1 MFKDKLK
8 LIFLCIA
15 FLNIAFLIYVL
26 QAKLWGLYLFLFLYL
41 FAAFVLYKVIEEDR
55 HLRSVL
61 QKKFAQKENLA
72 ILGQMSSNI
81 IHEIRN
87 PLTTIK
93 GFSTL
98 LNNKLAD
105 NELRSY
111 CQLMLKETDNI
122 NKVISAFYRYAKPQ
136 SPSFKE
142 LFLDEI
148 IINLKASIDPK
159 CQENN
164 ISILYNLNC
173 AEMQVLADLE
183 QLQEVILHVV
193 QNSIE
198 ALEGRSDGKIEIST
212 SYSRLTD
219 EVVLQIIDNGR
230 GMTREEKLLAGTP
243 FYSLKNN
250 SVGLGLSICYQYIN
264 EHNGYI
270 EIHSN
275 LGMGTDLSIFLPS
288 LTSNKKTSHLSISN

>member
-8 LIFLCIA
+8 LTFLCIA

-288 LTSNKKTSHLSISN
+288 LTSKKKTSHFSISN

>member
-61 QKKFAQKENLA
+61 QKKFAQKEILA

-264 EHNGYI
+264 KHNGYI

>member
-1 MFKDKLK
+1 M
-8 LIFLCIA
+8 
-15 FLNIAFLIYVL
+15 
-26 QAKLWGLYLFLFLYL
+26 FLYL

-264 EHNGYI
+264 KHNGYI